1 MDPVLRHIRGSYR
14 WSDGGTFSNESRRAV
29 MYHDGSGWWISPS
42 SDADSAWARGPDQRE
57 PPPRWYIPISATQ
70 VHPDVRLTR
79 KVEQVEGYL
88 SSSSAASDESPPP
101 TSPFGAM
108 PTRLLFAKQQD
119 VRDILFRQQMWPVF
133 VSNIP
138 GDTTLQDI
146 RKLFG
151 FSTGFASWKFAVQTD
166 RAESDEGASGDFGFA
181 EFKTP
186 EGALEAIKKIDG
198 IKIRG
203 RKLRLRWAEN
213 APTTPE
219 VDDFYRAPERYKT
232 SLCWEVFQKGLP
244 CPRPGNCPYAHS
256 ASEIRHPRD
265 DEDKPEAKTIDPGDV
280 GDRLDSLDRETNES
294 SQVREQ
300 RRQTEPAEP
309 SCCVSLTACMALASR
324 PSGIRRP
331 PPFMR

>member
-1 MDPVLRHIRGSYR
+1 MVDQSISAGL
-14 WSDGGTFSNESRRAV
+14 DKKAGGRE
-29 MYHDGSGWWISPS
+29 
-42 SDADSAWARGPDQRE
+42 AWARGPDQRE
-57 PPPRWYIPISATQ
+57 PPPHWYIPIS
-70 VHPDVRLTR
+70 VHHDVRLTR

-88 SSSSAASDESPPP
+88 SCVQAASDESPPP

-203 RKLRLRWAEN
+203 VDVSGPFASRIGV
-213 APTTPE
+213 PE
-219 VDDFYRAPERYKT
+219 GPAVSSSRQLSICADPPH
-232 SLCWEVFQKGLP
+232 W
-244 CPRPGNCPYAHS
+244 HS

-265 DEDKPEAKTIDPGDV
+265 DEEKPEAKTIDPGDV
-280 GDRLDSLDRETNES
+280 GAAQQNL
-294 SQVREQ
+294 QV
-300 RRQTEPAEP
+300 
-309 SCCVSLTACMALASR
+309 SMLS
-324 PSGIRRP
+324 
-331 PPFMR
+331 